1 MIGNFSENSLQLFQE
16 LVSEGLPE
24 EEVFDFARCVRP
36 DGTAYG
42 SRGKCRKGTEEEKA
56 EQKPIEKKRKKK
68 EKAEPRGLFTK
79 GKDVDIF
86 EVEKKAEEW
95 RKEAGLKA
103 FPGTIDWKHDR
114 VHALTHEFLGGTNK
128 ISEWIGHGKTPTPA
142 EETLVNM
149 VHRAAALKARGDD
162 PRKLLDDSTL
172 DNYFRRDINFMS
184 GRGNIPDDVQ
194 KLYFDEKGEPD
205 VKKFIKKYRE
215 MEATSNFD
223 KLLDAAH
230 TSFSNAGDYV
240 FKESMTTGRKKVEQ
254 FLKDPIVK
262 EAMRTD
268 GPEEVARL
276 ASMAGVLERDAS
288 LLQLAGKLSKEQ

>member
-1 MIGNFSENSLQLFQE
+1 MLGSFSQKSLETFQD

-42 SRGKCRKGTEEEKA
+42 SRGKCRKGTEQAKV
-56 EQKPIEKKRKKK
+56 EQKPKEGKRKKK
-68 EKAEPRGLFTK
+68 EAAEPQGLFTA
-79 GKDVDIF
+79 GENVDIF
-86 EVEKKAEEW
+86 EVEKKAEKW
-95 RKEAGLKA
+95 RQEAGLNA
-103 FPGTIDWKHDR
+103 VPGTIDWKHDR
-114 VHALTHEFLGGTNK
+114 VHALTHEFLGGTNE
-128 ISEWIGHGKTPTPA
+128 ISKWIGHGKTPTPA
-142 EETLVNM
+142 EETIVNM

-194 KLYFDEKGEPD
+194 KLYFDEKGDPD
-205 VKKFIKKYRE
+205 VKKFIQKYRE
-215 MEATSNFD
+215 MEAKPGFD
-223 KLLDAAH
+223 KLLDASHAA
-230 TSFSNAGDYV
+230 FSNAGDFV
-240 FKESMTTGRKKVEQ
+240 FKERMTMNRKTVEE
-254 FLKDPIVK
+254 FLKDPLVK

-276 ASMAGVLERDAS
+276 ASMAGVLEKDAG
-288 LLQLAGKLSKEQ
+288 LLSLAGKLGG